1 VLALEL
7 KTEEATMTKMGWIA
21 VSAAATATVLAC
33 GGGNDVN
40 IVPPEDGGKT
50 SDAGKDGRATEG
62 GTPDGGHPADG
73 SKSEDGPTVG
83 DSGKEGGSAEGGGI
97 AYYGVVSAAIT
108 ASSLSNSYTADTYY
122 GPVADY
128 VVPGSSCAGTKAG
141 SCCYVAPPKPAD
153 AGADAAAPPPP
164 PTAGIVT
171 INASADAGVLATMT
185 PSAAGT
191 YTAVTNPPT
200 TSLTWSPGDALGVV
214 ATGDQVDKF
223 SGTLA
228 TGALLSGVSPALNG
242 AMSNNPG
249 QNYTLSWTQD
259 STAGETVTLT
269 ISATKISTAS
279 EGTITCVVADSAQT
293 VTVDS
298 SLLGKFSDGD
308 FASIVLTR
316 DLTSTAKDTN
326 ATLYLIGSVSESGS
340 GTFSSL

>member
-1 VLALEL
+1 
-7 KTEEATMTKMGWIA
+7 MTKMGWIA
-21 VSAAATATVLAC
+21 LSAAATATVLAC
-33 GGGNDVN
+33 GGANGVGTL
-40 IVPPEDGGKT
+40 PPEDGGKT
-50 SDAGKDGRATEG
+50 SDAGRDGRAPLEG
-62 GTPDGGHPADG
+62 GTPDGGRPSDG
-73 SKSEDGPTVG
+73 SKNDDGSSGG
-83 DSGKEGGSAEGGGI
+83 DSGQEGGSAEGGGI

-122 GPVADY
+122 GPVGDY

-153 AGADAAAPPPP
+153 AGADAAAPPTPL
-164 PTAGIVT
+164 TAGIVA

-185 PSAAGT
+185 PSGAGA

-242 AMSNNPG
+242 AMSINPG
-249 QNYTLSWTQD
+249 QNYTISWTRD

-316 DLTSTAKDTN
+316 DLTSTATDSN